1 MQDKIWDVLLE
12 EEEIGWRSILYDLVK
27 SEKMDP
33 WDINITLLTQKYI
46 QVVKELPEHDLK
58 VSGKIIL
65 AAALL
70 LKMKCSHLIDNDISK
85 FDDLMNPHDE
95 LDDIDEELYDAIEGH
110 PRDRE
115 KQMYK
120 LIPRNPQPRNRKVSI
135 HDLVEALQRALVTK
149 KRVLD
154 KIRPENFSFFT
165 KKKYEI
171 MEVIK
176 DVQHKI
182 EFYSRKEDNITF
194 QRLLPP
200 NPSREDKV
208 YTFLP
213 LLHLENHEKIEME
226 QEKAFEEIHIKMLK
240 GKKVKNKV
248 S

>member
-1 MQDKIWDVLLE
+1 
-12 EEEIGWRSILYDLVK
+12 
-27 SEKMDP
+27 
-33 WDINITLLTQKYI
+33 
-46 QVVKELPEHDLK
+46 
-58 VSGKIIL
+58 
-65 AAALL
+65 
-70 LKMKCSHLIDNDISK
+70 
-85 FDDLMNPHDE
+85 
-95 LDDIDEELYDAIEGH
+95 
-110 PRDRE
+110 
-115 KQMYK
+115 MYK